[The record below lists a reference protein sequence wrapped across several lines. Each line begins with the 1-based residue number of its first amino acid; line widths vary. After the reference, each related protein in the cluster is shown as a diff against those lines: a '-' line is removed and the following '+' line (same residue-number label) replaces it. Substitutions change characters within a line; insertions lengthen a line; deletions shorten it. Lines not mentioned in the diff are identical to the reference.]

1 MSNPAPKK
9 NIYGQLR
16 IMIKPPLKE
25 DSFRCTM
32 VATKFAYFRGA
43 TRHSSQPI
51 IMREVKFK
59 RNPKHDSNGYL
70 AIEIDPVILFEVKT
84 GIDKV
89 QYNPN
94 NRSNNIGFEIYQ
106 KDTKG
111 NFKKVRDVYGNWF
124 YEGESPTVLT
134 WGVTQ
139 GVNGQSPQTTKVQ
152 SININAPRASF
163 TAFVGGA
170 MDKYKFSKKRFE
182 RYIPKRYEYLNKPT
196 NIMLEC
202 LTNFKNILPSN
213 VMNASFEYY
222 GYEEAYSDY
231 SIGKKYDNHSLLNLM
246 SDIKEILKKEPKT
259 QINLVGHSLGGWNVA
274 GLAEEL
280 SKDKICKVNC
290 LITIDPVGTRLS
302 KILAA
307 PTPLGPVGKAD
318 IYILEPDPISNIW
331 INIYSKPTT
340 NDDSDIIADLGGRW
354 HDNDTAKANHQAT
367 SSAHHYQAEKM
378 LITDKYF
385 KNNTLSASDI
395 LINELKKVRP

>member
-1 MSNPAPKK
+1 MNQTAPKK

-51 IMREVKFK
+51 IMRELKFK

-111 NFKKVRDVYGNWF
+111 SFKKVRDVYGNWF

-139 GVNGQSPQTTKVQ
+139 GANGQSPDTKKVQ
-152 SININAPRASF
+152 QISVRPACTHTTDGAIEVAKYIVEEIKRNVKSPVVQNIRDWLAESARQRKDPTIWDHMNKAYGGHPDPFLQMALTAWAEKVGPKRDWDHKPKLYKDDRFNRNSGITVHRPPRPKEPETIFKSHYH
-163 TAFVGGA
+163 
-170 MDKYKFSKKRFE
+170 KYKNYDYFYDVWSNIHYGYVGLSAGFDE
-182 RYIPKRYEYLNKPT
+182 RTLIDGSNTQQILNYNTQGGDTIDDDTAIKIGFKLYEKFGKFAENLTYQDVLDMLDKT
-196 NIMLEC
+196 NI
-202 LTNFKNILPSN
+202 
-213 VMNASFEYY
+213 
-222 GYEEAYSDY
+222 DQ
-231 SIGKKYDNHSLLNLM
+231 M
-246 SDIKEILKKEPKT
+246 SKSKQVHWCYNEQNPNRIK
-259 QINLVGHSLGGWNVA
+259 
-274 GLAEEL
+274 
-280 SKDKICKVNC
+280 
-290 LITIDPVGTRLS
+290 R
-302 KILAA
+302 
-307 PTPLGPVGKAD
+307 
-318 IYILEPDPISNIW
+318 
-331 INIYSKPTT
+331 
-340 NDDSDIIADLGGRW
+340 
-354 HDNDTAKANHQAT
+354 
-367 SSAHHYQAEKM
+367 
-378 LITDKYF
+378 
-385 KNNTLSASDI
+385 
-395 LINELKKVRP
+395 